1 MTSSE
6 LSNYG
11 KALPSLPIPIANDGD
26 RRSPIIGGNNNTD
39 TQTSIKFGLPA
50 KMSEPIDGNGI
61 PVPRQDIN
69 GIYNLLS
76 RVVHYL
82 MSGGRIPYLAAQSTA
97 INGYPKDAEV
107 LYNGNI
113 YKSLVDSNT
122 SLPTDTTKWKLDKFL
137 PISGGTISGSIISD
151 TENAIVR
158 SINNGKLI
166 LNGSANGEGARL
178 VLRGSSETYP
188 KVFALFAGDI
198 QFAGFP
204 NGALIWRSKHIVRS
218 INGINADI
226 NGNVQINQRTLI
238 FNSNEG
244 LGSGDIITT
253 QPWTNFKYLIVIGS
267 NDSGYSF
274 GNYIVDVD
282 AMFDVLFNKNKAYIM
297 YSTHSEYWTILEAS
311 KGTTNNLL
319 KSQNDNCIIWKI
331 YGTNSL

>member
-11 KALPSLPIPIANDGD
+11 NALPSLPIPIANDGD
-26 RRSPIIGGNNNTD
+26 MRSPIIGGNNNTD

-50 KMSEPIDGNGI
+50 KMSKPIDQNGI

-122 SLPTDTTKWKLDKFL
+122 SLPTDTTKWKLINFL
-137 PISGGTISGSIISD
+137 PISGGKISGSIISD
-151 TENAIVR
+151 IEHIIVR
-158 SINNGKLI
+158 SINNGI
-166 LNGSANGEGARL
+166 LTLSGSADRRGAKL
-178 VLRGSSETYP
+178 SLYGSSGTYA
-188 KVFALFAGDI
+188 KVFSLLAGDM
-198 QFAGFP
+198 QLAGYP
-204 NGALIWRSKHIVRS
+204 NGMLRWGTKHIVRS
-218 INGINADI
+218 INGINADE
-226 NGNVQINQRTLI
+226 NGNVQINKRTLI
-238 FNSNEG
+238 FNSNTG
-244 LGSGDIITT
+244 LGVGNIITT

-267 NDSGYSF
+267 NYAGNAF
-274 GNYIVDVD
+274 GDYIVDVD
-282 AMFDVLFNKNKAYIM
+282 AMFDVIFNKNKIYIL
-297 YSTHSEYWTILEAS
+297 YSTVSEYWDILGAS
-311 KGTTNNLL
+311 SGTTNKLL
-319 KSQNDNCIIWKI
+319 KPYDSNCFIWKI

>member
-11 KALPSLPIPIANDGD
+11 TALPSLPMPIANDGD

-122 SLPTDTTKWKLDKFL
+122 SLPTDTTKWKLNKFL

-166 LNGSANGEGARL
+166 LNGSADGKCAKL
-178 VLRGSSETYP
+178 VLRGSSKTYP
-188 KVFALFAGDI
+188 KVFSLFAGDK

-204 NGALIWRSKHIVRS
+204 NGALIWGSKHIVRS

-226 NGNVQINQRTLI
+226 NGNVQINTRTLI
-238 FNSNEG
+238 YNNQDG
-244 LGSGDIITT
+244 LATGDITTT

-267 NDSGYSF
+267 DVNRLIL
-274 GNYIVDVD
+274 GNHIVDVD
-282 AMFDVLFNKNKAYIM
+282 AMFDAIFNKNKIYIL
-297 YSTHSEYWTILEAS
+297 YSTISEYWDVLGAS
-311 KGTTNNLL
+311 SGTTNNLL
-319 KSQNDNCIIWKI
+319 KFYNGNCIIWKI

>member
-11 KALPSLPIPIANDGD
+11 TALPSLPTPIANDGD
-26 RRSPIIGGNNNTD
+26 RRYPIIGGNNNTD

-50 KMSEPIDGNGI
+50 KMSEPIDQSGI

-122 SLPTDTTKWKLDKFL
+122 SLPTDTTKWKLINFL
-137 PISGGTISGSIISD
+137 PISGGTIGGSIISD
-151 TENAIVR
+151 IENIIVR
-158 SINNGKLI
+158 SINNGL
-166 LNGSANGEGARL
+166 LTLSGSADGKGARL
-178 VLRGSSETYP
+178 ILRGSSAIHE
-188 KVFALFAGDI
+188 KVFSLIAGDMELS
-198 QFAGFP
+198 GYP
-204 NGALIWRSKHIVRS
+204 NGKLLWGTQHIVRS
-218 INGINADI
+218 INGINADA
-226 NGNVQINQRTLI
+226 NGNLQINTRTLI
-238 FNSNEG
+238 FNSQDG
-244 LGSGDIITT
+244 LATGDIFTI

-267 NDSGYSF
+267 NDSRHTF
-274 GNYIVDVD
+274 GNHIVDVD

-297 YSTHSEYWTILEAS
+297 YSTESEYWEILEAS

-319 KSQNDNCIIWKI
+319 KSQNENCIIWKI

>member
-11 KALPSLPIPIANDGD
+11 NALPSLPIPIANDGD
-26 RRSPIIGGNNNTD
+26 VRPPIIGDNNNTD

-50 KMSEPIDGNGI
+50 KMSEPISQNGI

-122 SLPTDTTKWKLDKFL
+122 SLPTDTTKWKLINFL
-137 PISGGTISGSIISD
+137 PISGGTIGGPIISD
-151 TENAIVR
+151 IQDVIVR
-158 SINNGKLI
+158 SINNGILTLSGAEEGGGEKL
-166 LNGSANGEGARL
+166 LL
-178 VLRGSSETYP
+178 HGSSETNG
-188 KVFALFAGDI
+188 KVFSLFAGDI
-198 QFAGFP
+198 QLTGYP
-204 NGALIWRSKHIVRS
+204 NGALIWGDKHIVRS
-218 INGINADI
+218 INGINADV

-244 LGSGDIITT
+244 LISGDIITT

-267 NDSGYSF
+267 DYNVNAS

-282 AMFDVLFNKNKAYIM
+282 TMFDVIFNKNKSYIL
-297 YSTHSEYWTILEAS
+297 YTTVTEYFTIIGAS
-311 KGTTNNLL
+311 YGTTNNLL
-319 KSQNDNCIIWKI
+319 RPYTGNCTIWKI

>member
-11 KALPSLPIPIANDGD
+11 TALPSLPTPIANDGD
-26 RRSPIIGGNNNTD
+26 RRYPIIGGNNNTD

-50 KMSEPIDGNGI
+50 KMSEPIDQNGI

-122 SLPTDTTKWKLDKFL
+122 SLPTDTTKWKLINFL
-137 PISGGTISGSIISD
+137 PISGGTIGGSIISD
-151 TENAIVR
+151 IENIIVR
-158 SINNGKLI
+158 SINNGL
-166 LNGSANGEGARL
+166 LTLSGSADGKGARL
-178 VLRGSSETYP
+178 ILRGSSAIHE
-188 KVFALFAGDI
+188 KVFSLIAGDMELT
-198 QFAGFP
+198 GYP
-204 NGALIWRSKHIVRS
+204 NGKLLWGAKHIVRS
-218 INGINADI
+218 INGINADV
-226 NGNVQINQRTLI
+226 NGNVQINKRTLI
-238 FNSNEG
+238 FNSQNG
-244 LGSGDIITT
+244 IASGDITTT

-267 NDSGYSF
+267 DGNRIAL

-282 AMFDVLFNKNKAYIM
+282 AMFDVIFNKNKIYIL
-297 YSTHSEYWTILEAS
+297 YSTVSEYWDILGAS
-311 KGTTNNLL
+311 SGTTNNLL
-319 KSQNDNCIIWKI
+319 KTYSGNCIIWKI

>member
-11 KALPSLPIPIANDGD
+11 TALPSLPTPIANDGD

-50 KMSEPIDGNGI
+50 KMSEPIVWYAI
-61 PVPRQDIN
+61 PVPRPDIS

-76 RVVHYL
+76 RIVHYL

-122 SLPTDTTKWKLDKFL
+122 SLPTDTTKWKLINFL
-137 PISGGTISGSIISD
+137 PISGGTIGGSIISD
-151 TENAIVR
+151 VENIIVR
-158 SINNGKLI
+158 SINNGI
-166 LNGSANGEGARL
+166 LTISGSADGRGAKL
-178 VLRGSSETYP
+178 SLHGSSGTNA
-188 KVFALFAGDI
+188 KIFSLLADNI

-204 NGALIWRSKHIVRS
+204 TGELIWGNKHIVRS
-218 INGINADI
+218 INGINADA
-226 NGNVQINQRTLI
+226 NGNVQINTRTLI
-238 FNSNEG
+238 FNNQNG
-244 LGSGDIITT
+244 LATGDIVTT

-267 NDSGYSF
+267 DDSGYSF

-282 AMFDVLFNKNKAYIM
+282 SMFDVLFNKNKAYIV
-297 YSTHSEYWTILEAS
+297 YSTHSEYWAILEAS

-319 KSQNDNCIIWKI
+319 KRRDENCIIWKI

>member
-11 KALPSLPIPIANDGD
+11 TALPSLPTPIANDGD
-26 RRSPIIGGNNNTD
+26 RRYPIIGGNNNTD

-50 KMSEPIDGNGI
+50 KMSEPIDQNGI

-122 SLPTDTTKWKLDKFL
+122 SLPTDTTKWKLINFL
-137 PISGGTISGSIISD
+137 PISGGTIGGSIISD
-151 TENAIVR
+151 VENIIVR
-158 SINNGKLI
+158 SINNGVLTI
-166 LNGSANGEGARL
+166 SGSADGKGAKL
-178 VLRGSSETYP
+178 FLHGSSETDG
-188 KVFALFAGDI
+188 KTFALLAGDW
-198 QFAGFP
+198 QLTGYP
-204 NGALIWRSKHIVRS
+204 NGSLFWGTKHIVRS
-218 INGINADI
+218 INGINADA
-226 NGNVQINQRTLI
+226 NGNVQINTRTLI
-238 FNSNEG
+238 FNSQNG
-244 LGSGDIITT
+244 FTSGDIFTT

-267 NDSGYSF
+267 DDSRHSF

-282 AMFDVLFNKNKAYIM
+282 SMFDVIFNKNKVYTM
-297 YSTHSEYWTILEAS
+297 YATRSEYWTILEAS

-319 KSQNDNCIIWKI
+319 KCYDENCIIWKI